1 VKQEIRQLRAMIGA
15 SGRIAFL
22 GGAGVSTESGIPD
35 FRSRDGHFEAIRA
48 FGQAPEVLLSHG
60 FFMQHPETFFAYYR
74 ASLLVTD
81 ALPNRAHAALA
92 QLEQQGKLT
101 AVVTQNVDG
110 LHQKAG
116 SKNVFELHGSIYRNR
131 CMQCGRAYGPEA
143 ISESAGVPRC
153 TCGGIIKPD
162 VVLYEEGLDP
172 EVLQGAITHIMRADM
187 LIVGGTSLAVYPAAG
202 LIDYYRGNRLV
213 LINKSETPY
222 DYRAD
227 LVLHDSIGEV
237 LHAALETENGGN
249 EA

>member
-1 VKQEIRQLRAMIGA
+1 MKQEICQLRAMIGA

-92 QLEQQGKLT
+92 QLEKQGKLT

-110 LHQKAG
+110 LHQKAD

-162 VVLYEEGLDP
+162 VVLYEEGLD
-172 EVLQGAITHIMRADM
+172 QGTLEAAVRALAEADM
-187 LIVGGTSLAVYPAAG
+187 LMIGGTSLNVYPAAG
-202 LIDYYRGNRLV
+202 LIRYYQGHRLV
-213 LINKSETPY
+213 LLNKSPVAR
-222 DYRAD
+222 DLAAD
-227 LVLHDSIGEV
+227 LVITDPIGET
-237 LHAALETENGGN
+237 LAQL
-249 EA
+249 

>member
-1 VKQEIRQLRAMIGA
+1 MKQEIRQLRAMIGA

-22 GGAGVSTESGIPD
+22 GGAGVSTESGIPE

-162 VVLYEEGLDP
+162 VVLYEEGLDTNTI
-172 EVLQGAITHIMRADM
+172 EESVRAISQAQVLII
-187 LIVGGTSLAVYPAAG
+187 GGTSLAVYPAAS
-202 LIDYYRGNRLV
+202 LIDYFRGEALV
-213 LINKSETPY
+213 VINKSSTPR
-222 DYRAD
+222 DRNAD
-227 LVLHDSIGEV
+227 LLIKEPIGQV
-237 LHAALETENGGN
+237 FSQIKVNK
-249 EA
+249 

>member
-1 VKQEIRQLRAMIGA
+1 MKQEIRQLRAMIGA

-187 LIVGGTSLAVYPAAG
+187 LIVGGTSLAVYPPPG
-202 LIDYYRGNRLV
+202 
-213 LINKSETPY
+213 
-222 DYRAD
+222 
-227 LVLHDSIGEV
+227 
-237 LHAALETENGGN
+237 
-249 EA
+249 

>member
-1 VKQEIRQLRAMIGA
+1 MKQEIRQLRAMIGA

-162 VVLYEEGLDP
+162 VVLYEESLDSD
-172 EVLQGAITHIMRADM
+172 VISQSIAALQQADL
-187 LIVGGTSLAVYPAAG
+187 LIVGGTSLNVYPAAG
-202 LIDYYRGNRLV
+202 FLQYFRGNASV
-213 LINKSETPY
+213 LINCGETQM
-222 DYRAD
+222 DGSVD
-227 LVLHDSIGEV
+227 LLIRDKIGSVLNQISC
-237 LHAALETENGGN
+237 
-249 EA
+249 

>member
-1 VKQEIRQLRAMIGA
+1 MKQEIRQLRAMIGA

-92 QLEQQGKLT
+92 QLEKQGKLT

-110 LHQKAG
+110 LHQKAD

-143 ISESAGVPRC
+143 ISESAGVPLYLRRHHQAG
-153 TCGGIIKPD
+153 CG
-162 VVLYEEGLDP
+162 
-172 EVLQGAITHIMRADM
+172 
-187 LIVGGTSLAVYPAAG
+187 AV
-202 LIDYYRGNRLV
+202 
-213 LINKSETPY
+213 
-222 DYRAD
+222 
-227 LVLHDSIGEV
+227 
-237 LHAALETENGGN
+237 
-249 EA
+249 

>member
-1 VKQEIRQLRAMIGA
+1 MKQEIRQLRAMIGA

-162 VVLYEEGLDP
+162 VVLYEEGLD
-172 EVLQGAITHIMRADM
+172 QGTLEAAVRALAEADM
-187 LIVGGTSLAVYPAAG
+187 LMIGGTSLNVYPAAG
-202 LIDYYRGNRLV
+202 LIRYYQGHRLV
-213 LINKSETPY
+213 LLNKSPVAR
-222 DYRAD
+222 DLAAD
-227 LVLHDSIGEV
+227 LVITDPIGET
-237 LHAALETENGGN
+237 LAQL
-249 EA
+249 

>member
-1 VKQEIRQLRAMIGA
+1 MKQEIRQLRAMIGA

-92 QLEQQGKLT
+92 QLEKQGKLT

-110 LHQKAG
+110 LHQKAD

-162 VVLYEEGLDP
+162 VVLYEEGLD
-172 EVLQGAITHIMRADM
+172 QGTLEAAVRALAEADM
-187 LIVGGTSLAVYPAAG
+187 LMIGGTSLNVYPAAG
-202 LIDYYRGNRLV
+202 LIRYYQGHRLV
-213 LINKSETPY
+213 LLNKSPVAR
-222 DYRAD
+222 DLAAD
-227 LVLHDSIGEV
+227 LVITDPIGET
-237 LHAALETENGGN
+237 LAQL
-249 EA
+249 